1 MNILG
6 YMEQIR
12 RLMADRGVCEVPQYP
27 EPLAQTWFHPD
38 ILLSARGSGPA
49 HCFCFQTAGCGRAF
63 AGAGSCIPSL
73 VWLMDCS
80 EKDFSAPAAD
90 FIGDLHFAITN
101 NREDSGFSLVAERRQ
116 RALKSARGCCWQLY
130 YNGVSCGQ
138 IFLFSEL
145 FFQPLA
151 RSAVILVLDLARLPG
166 LLEPENHKQPV
177 LWTDKAAA
185 ADILALRVW
194 RLRAAFDAG
203 ELIQQKQADNGLELC
218 RQISL
223 LNSSYLNSAK
233 DEETLRLLSVGINDT
248 LQQLVVERS
257 TCKVVGGNA
266 DK

>member
-6 YMEQIR
+6 YMEHIR
-12 RLMADRGVCEVPQYP
+12 RLMAARGASEVPQYP
-27 EPLAQTWFHPD
+27 EPLAQVWFHPD
-38 ILLSARGSGPA
+38 ILMSARGSGSA
-49 HCFCFQTAGCGRAF
+49 NCFCFQTAGCGRTSAN
-63 AGAGSCIPSL
+63 ASSCIPSL

-80 EKDFSAPAAD
+80 EKDFSAPAVD

-101 NREDSGFSLVAERRQ
+101 SREDSGFSLVAERRQ
-116 RALKSARGCCWQLY
+116 RTLKSVRGCCWQLY

-166 LLEPENHKQPV
+166 LLEPENLKQPV
-177 LWTDKAAA
+177 LWADKAVAA
-185 ADILALRVW
+185 EMLALRVW
-194 RLRAAFDAG
+194 RLRAATDASA
-203 ELIQQKQADNGLELC
+203 LIQQKQADNGLELC
-218 RQISL
+218 RLISL
-223 LNSSYLNSAK
+223 LNSGYLNSAK
-233 DEETLRLLSVGINDT
+233 DEEALKQLSVGINET

-257 TCKVVGGNA
+257 SGKAVGSNV